1 MPIQDRDPSK
11 QPLRLP
17 DLFSLGQHPERV
29 KWESFRPGVRIHRI
43 YGNQSDGP
51 SAALLWYEPGAGI
64 PMHEHLGYEH
74 LLILSG
80 TQVDGAGA
88 TSAGTFVVNPPGR
101 RHRVSTPEGAVVLAI
116 WEKPVRILEE

>member
-80 TQVDGAGA
+80 T
-88 TSAGTFVVNPPGR
+88 PGP
-101 RHRVSTPEGAVVLAI
+101 SS
-116 WEKPVRILEE
+116 

>member
-1 MPIQDRDPSK
+1 MSNPERDPSK
-11 QPLRLP
+11 QPLTLP

-29 KWESFRPGVRIHRI
+29 KWEFFRPGVRIHRI
-43 YGNQSDGP
+43 YGNQSEGP
-51 SAALLWYEPGAGI
+51 SAALLWYEPMAGI

-80 TQVDGAGA
+80 TQVD
-88 TSAGTFVVNPPGR
+88 SAGTFDAETFVVNPPGR
-101 RHRVSTPEGAVVLAI
+101 RHRVSTPQGAVVLAI